1 MPIFLL
7 FGQEASL
14 ALKSS
19 VNFYFSAAVCRIT
32 AASRVSATPS
42 PFTSALAV
50 ASASR
55 LVSSA
60 LAARTDTL
68 SLVVTAPSPFTSP
81 RRRAAAI
88 FSVRLLT
95 AALISLCTASAL
107 SYTFCASAFT
117 VASPSIV
124 DATYAS
130 LVPEQ
135 TSCFFHQPEHHT
147 FLIL

>member
-1 MPIFLL
+1 MPIFLP

-14 ALKSS
+14 ALKNS

-42 PFTSALAV
+42 PFTSALAA

-95 AALISLCTASAL
+95 AALISLCTASVLHLHCHIHSVHLLLLLPVRRSWMLRTHLYLQGLQLLFPA
-107 SYTFCASAFT
+107 
-117 VASPSIV
+117 
-124 DATYAS
+124 
-130 LVPEQ
+130 
-135 TSCFFHQPEHHT
+135 
-147 FLIL
+147 